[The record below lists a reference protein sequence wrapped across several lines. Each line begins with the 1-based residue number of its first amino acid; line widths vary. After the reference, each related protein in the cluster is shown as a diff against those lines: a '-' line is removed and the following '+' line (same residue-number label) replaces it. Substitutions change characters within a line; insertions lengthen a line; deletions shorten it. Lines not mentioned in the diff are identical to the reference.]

1 MGGCLTGHVHEDVHE
16 VEITGGPNK
25 EVPMRTR
32 WAGFTL
38 FMLFSTTAC
47 ATTTAGP
54 KTEDLLSQAGF
65 RKLPA
70 DTPQKVAHMQTL
82 PDKRLVSRTYQ
93 GKKYYVYS
101 GPEGCKCVY
110 IGDPA
115 QYQSDQSIARQQQ
128 QTAPDWQPQQG
139 VEEARE
145 WEIENSGR

>member
-1 MGGCLTGHVHEDVHE
+1 
-16 VEITGGPNK
+16 
-25 EVPMRTR
+25 MRTR
-32 WAGFTL
+32 WGVLTVLMLAG
-38 FMLFSTTAC
+38 TTAC
-47 ATTTAGP
+47 ATTAGP

-101 GPEGCKCVY
+101 DPEGCKCVY

-115 QYQSDQSIARQQQ
+115 QYQSYQGIARQQQ
-128 QTAPDWQPQQG
+128 QSAPGWQPQSG